1 MVTDLLDSYEGN
13 REDAG
18 QLRRDQSLHA
28 RTSFESL
35 KRFANT
41 MAATPVDTV
50 KRKEIKGWMKDPYR
64 RAPNK
69 AQYWPQPN
77 RRARSQ
83 LDEMR
88 SWLLSHSH
96 ELDRELEDEEGR
108 MKQGR
113 SYYEINEA
121 HIRDDA
127 KVSENAK
134 GSRFGTENNRTFLV
148 ADQSWDGDDD
158 VVSKYEAHGLFHVE
172 RLGAN
177 EPLINIG
184 REIDKANPTSHD
196 TRILALRIRGERY
209 RKLAERQAK
218 RLRWR
223 GMEEYDAVEKANEKL
238 REGVARSKDSSNAKP
253 LPDIGRLHELFR
265 LSGSDLIR
273 RVSAGTAKAG
283 AVVKGRRVAVDGQDY
298 VTSRIAYALATGEDP
313 ADKMVRN
320 GTASH
325 YRKAEGHAAQRGDG
339 NWDALVQLGKDLV
352 TVGEYRTEEQ
362 AKEACRL
369 YLKSLDMGI

>member
-1 MVTDLLDSYEGN
+1 MVTELFEDYEGN

-18 QLRRDQSLHA
+18 QLKKDNWQHA

-50 KRKEIKGWMKDPYR
+50 KRKEIQKKLRDPYQ

-77 RRARSQ
+77 LRARRE
-83 LDEMR
+83 LDAMR

-96 ELDRELEDEEGR
+96 ELERELEDEEGR

-113 SYYEINEA
+113 TYYEVNEA
-121 HIRDDA
+121 ALRDPYKDIA
-127 KVSENAK
+127 AQRG
-134 GSRFGTENNRTFLV
+134 GSDETRTFRV

-172 RLGAN
+172 RLGSN
-177 EPLINIG
+177 EPLLNIG
-184 REIDKANPTSHD
+184 REIDKANPTSHA
-196 TRILALRIRGERY
+196 TRILALRVRGERY

-253 LPDIGRLHELFR
+253 LPDLGRLHELFR

-273 RVSAGTAKAG
+273 RVG
-283 AVVKGRRVAVDGQDY
+283 GRGYKEGDTVNGRLVRVDGDQF

-352 TVGEYRTEEQ
+352 TVGEYQTETQ

-369 YLKSLDMGI
+369 YLKSLDMGL